1 MELPV
6 FTPACPAGVLER
18 ELTVS
23 PEQTDEAGRMR
34 CEALA
39 ASMQQITEKHLHS
52 FGWDR
57 ETLRDRNKIWVISW
71 SSIEILRLPHSGE
84 ALRLRVWPGE
94 KKSGMH
100 TRRYVFYT
108 VSGGPLVSA
117 ASIFLLMDAGSRT
130 LATGG
135 DDLDIPAVSLP
146 GEPAAPKLRISFPA
160 EAGTKQRRVVRP
172 EEIDANGHMNNT
184 RYLAWT
190 EELPSLTFRASHE
203 PRVVWIQYVKEL
215 MQGQIVT
222 MEVTAEGDSLFV
234 RGRAGGADAFLV
246 NILYRV
252 TGKR

>member
-1 MELPV
+1 MPA
-6 FTPACPAGVLER
+6 FTPACPAGMLER

-57 ETLRDRNKIWVISW
+57 ETLRDRNKIWVIGW
-71 SSIEILRLPHSGE
+71 SSIEILLLPRSGE

-100 TRRYVFYT
+100 MRRYAFYT
-108 VSGGPLVSA
+108 ASGSPLVSA
-117 ASIFLLMDAGSRT
+117 ASIFLLMDADSRT
-130 LATGG
+130 LASGG

-160 EAGTKQRRVVRP
+160 GAGTKQRRVVRP

-184 RYLAWT
+184 RYLAWA
-190 EELPSLTFRASHE
+190 EEVPALAFRASHE
-203 PRVVWIQYVKEL
+203 PRAVWIQYVKEL
-215 MQGQIVT
+215 MQGR
-222 MEVTAEGDSLFV
+222 L
-234 RGRAGGADAFLV
+234 
-246 NILYRV
+246 
-252 TGKR
+252 